1 MLTRRRKPN
10 RYSIAFFQA
19 LWIVLKEDIIKV
31 LHDFHDRGKF
41 EGSLDATFITLI
53 SKIMLNYYLSQ
64 KFKLIRMVI

>member
-1 MLTRRRKPN
+1 MLTRRQKPN
-10 RYSIAFFQA
+10 SYSMAFFQA
-19 LWIVLKEDIIKV
+19 FWIVLKEDIIKV

-41 EGSLDATFITLI
+41 ERSLNATFITLI